1 MTTQRSFLKAT
12 AACLLGLAAVAA
24 APLARADNVYWS
36 AGIAAAPG
44 VVVNAGNVPPVAY
57 VAPAPAYSY
66 YYPQPVYT
74 PPRVVYT
81 APAYAAPVYYAPAP
95 VYMPPGYWHHRH
107 HGHHGGGHFRH

>member
-1 MTTQRSFLKAT
+1 MTTQRSFLNAAT
-12 AACLLGLAAVAA
+12 ACLLGLAALAA

-44 VVVNAGNVPPVAY
+44 VVVNAGNVPPAVVYAT
-57 VAPAPAYSY
+57 PAPAY

-81 APAYAAPVYYAPAP
+81 APVYYGPAP
-95 VYMPPGYWHHRH
+95 VYMPPGYWHHH
-107 HGHHGGGHFRH
+107 HHGGGHWRH